1 MTMHQTWRQTRRF
14 VIAVLCTVAAA
25 CGGGGG
31 GNGDGGGGTGGT
43 GGGGTGGGGTPPSTP
58 PTVSA
63 LSLNPM
69 TVTGGAGAQGTV
81 TLSPAPTAGTSVALS
96 ADNGAANVPGSITVN
111 SGATTGNFDVS
122 TSAVS
127 TVTPV
132 TIRATLN
139 STTAS
144 AVLTLN
150 PPVLAAVVRVVSLS
164 QARRKQGNSVVDIP
178 GKPAGSLN
186 TCPIVQDG
194 GGQRLDCEIDA
205 SGSTSPNGFSRFRY
219 KWRLANVDGDSG
231 NTTANRYRPTVQ
243 NCGFFGGQNDNG
255 NQFLNMRVTVEVAGN
270 SGTSVT
276 GVVEGVSVFP
286 AGQCGY
292 AF

>member
-14 VIAVLCTVAAA
+14 VIAALCAVAAA

-31 GNGDGGGGTGGT
+31 GNNGGGGGGGTGDT
-43 GGGGTGGGGTPPSTP
+43 GVPPSTP
-58 PTVSA
+58 PAITS
-63 LSLNPM
+63 LSVNPPA
-69 TVTGGAGAQGTV
+69 VTGGAGAQGTV

-96 ADNGAANVPGSITVN
+96 AENGPATVPGSITVN
-111 SGATTGNFDVS
+111 SGAATGTFDVS
-122 TSAVS
+122 TSAVR

-139 STTAS
+139 SSSAS
-144 AVLTLN
+144 AILTLN

-164 QARRKQGNSVVDIP
+164 QARRKQGNSLVDVP

-205 SGSTSPNGFSRFRY
+205 SGSTSPDGFSRFRF

-231 NTTANRYRPTVQ
+231 NTTVNKYRPTVQ
-243 NCGFFGGQNDNG
+243 NCGFFGGQSDNG

-270 SGTSVT
+270 SGTPVT
-276 GVVEGVSVFP
+276 GVVDGVSVFP